1 MIITKGW
8 MMEIFCYVGGFAGT
22 IGYDPHILFTLSA
35 VRFLDIDKPDVLDID
50 KVSNCILIVWNWNI
64 FVTSVMFLL
73 TQILLGCK
81 MKMDPFPGTWGKVD
95 TRFDSHVLPY
105 VVSQI
110 LHRLD
115 KINVD
120 KVVNYIVSC
129 KNLDGGFG
137 CTHGGES
144 YAWI

>member
-1 MIITKGW
+1 MI
-8 MMEIFCYVGGFAGT
+8 
-22 IGYDPHILFTLSA
+22 HIYCLPS
-35 VRFLDIDKPDVLDID
+35 
-50 KVSNCILIVWNWNI
+50 
-64 FVTSVMFLL
+64 
-73 TQILLGCK
+73 ILLGCK

-110 LHRLD
+110 LHRLE

-144 YAWI
+144 YNRVQSADLELLRLLFLEYPELKAIDPACALPVDVINRIFFGK